1 MASKPY
7 QLILIL
13 NIQIFSFI
21 SFIIHWF
28 IFVTRATER
37 ERDRICTRDKCSN
50 CCKSF
55 AAFLFSTIGLVI
67 MVAAYS
73 IAGGF
78 LFQMIEE
85 GHEKENIKA
94 GRVIVNTST
103 ENHVNEL
110 WKITKKLNILYRDN
124 WTAEANIVFNRYQ
137 VRYSHS

>member
-1 MASKPY
+1 
-7 QLILIL
+7 
-13 NIQIFSFI
+13 
-21 SFIIHWF
+21 
-28 IFVTRATER
+28 
-37 ERDRICTRDKCSN
+37 
-50 CCKSF
+50 
-55 AAFLFSTIGLVI
+55 